1 MKLRSLIGICLLAL
15 SASVATAADGATV
28 IGLIT
33 DGPMARPL
41 IPAAGLEAEIAKLT
55 AGEFDVRIPAEK
67 RLEGDWTL
75 QGIEQI
81 FERQLADP
89 DVDIIM
95 CLGVIACHIAGNRP
109 ILVKPVILAIVA
121 DPALQGFPFA
131 DGASGRKNLVYVT
144 NLHSIDDD
152 LRIYKQA
159 VDFDRLGI
167 VIDNAILKAFG
178 DFLQEKIASLEKEL
192 AVEIISIPLSDSVQG
207 AVDAV
212 PADID
217 SVYIT
222 PLRLDDAGMRD
233 LADALIARRL
243 KSFSLSGVTDLNF
256 GLLMSYGGRPE
267 DIVRVTR
274 RLALNVQRILLGD
287 APEKI
292 PVFLQES
299 RRLAINMRTA
309 KAIGYSPR
317 YAILADAEQLFLE
330 GLEEGEELGLLDA
343 MNEAI
348 DANLNLQIVAYDPQL
363 AEEEAMIS
371 RSELLPQFQLGAGWE
386 KTDTGAVVQFGPE
399 QSTDVDLGARQLI
412 YSDDAWAGFRISQY
426 LKNSSDEDY
435 RAAMLDILK
444 ISGQNYLNLLRTI
457 ALEDV
462 QRANLEVTRTNL
474 ELARIRESI
483 GFSGRADVLRWETQ
497 ISRDRRNLI
506 DAEASRR
513 QAEDRMNQIL
523 NRSQKTRIKPSDAS
537 VDRSLNFFTQP
548 QFLALI
554 DNAETWQTFQD
565 FVVKQ
570 GYEQAPEIRSAEYI
584 VSAGERQVTASR
596 RRGWLPEF
604 GASAFGNRNI
614 DRTFQNPGGIQSQ
627 FIDDSSWGLG
637 VEATL
642 PIFSGGALR
651 ADVNRSQLSLRQAER
666 RRAAI
671 AQEVETL
678 TRIALEQVGS
688 SFSAIELTASAA
700 RTSGENLAIVTELY
714 SQGAVSVVDL
724 IDAQNA
730 ALGSE
735 LSAAQAIY
743 IYLGD
748 VMEVLRVTGD
758 FSLMLEPQYAAE
770 WFQQVDDYFQGQG
783 VTLPK

>member
-1 MKLRSLIGICLLAL
+1 MKVRPLIAFWLLV
-15 SASVATAADGATV
+15 ASVTTADAATV
-28 IGLIT
+28 IGLIS
-33 DGPMARPL
+33 DGPTARPL
-41 IPAAGLEAEIAKLT
+41 LSVAGFEAEIVKLT
-55 AGEFDVRIPAEK
+55 AGEFDVSIPLDK

-75 QGIEQI
+75 DGATKI
-81 FERQLADP
+81 FDRQLADP
-89 DVDIIM
+89 DVDIII
-95 CLGVIACHIAGNRP
+95 CLGVLSCHIAGNRLELP
-109 ILVKPVILAIVA
+109 KPVIVAIVA
-121 DPALQGFPFA
+121 DAVLQDFPF
-131 DGASGRKNLVYVT
+131 DEGASGRKNLVYVT

-159 VDFDRLGI
+159 VNFDRLAI
-167 VIDNAILKAFG
+167 VIDSAIQQAFG
-178 DFLQEKIASLEKEL
+178 GFLKEKIASLEKEL
-192 AVEIISIPLSDSVQG
+192 EVQIISISLADSVQA

-212 PADID
+212 PADVD
-217 SVYIT
+217 SVYVT
-222 PLRLDDAGMRD
+222 PLRLDDAGMRRF
-233 LADALIARRL
+233 ADALIERRL
-243 KSFSLSGVTDLNF
+243 KSFSLAGVTDLSS

-267 DIVRVTR
+267 DTVRVTR
-274 RLALNVQRILLGD
+274 RIALNVQRILLGD
-287 APEKI
+287 QPESI

-309 KAIGYSPR
+309 RAIGYSPR

-330 GLEEGEELGLLDA
+330 GLDAGEELGLLDA

-348 DANLNLQIVAYDPQL
+348 GANLNLQTAAFDPQL
-363 AEEEAMIS
+363 AEEDALLS

-386 KTDTGAVVQFGPE
+386 KADTGALVQFTPD
-399 QSTDVDLGARQLI
+399 QTTDVDLGARQVI
-412 YSDDAWAGFRISQY
+412 YSDNAWAGFRISQF

-435 RAAMLDILK
+435 RAAVLDILK

-457 ALEDV
+457 ALEEV

-497 ISRDRRNLI
+497 IARDRRNLI
-506 DAEASRR
+506 DSEASRR
-513 QAEDRMNQIL
+513 QAEDRLNQIL
-523 NRSQKTRIKPSDAS
+523 NRPQKTLLKPSDVS
-537 VDRSLNFFTQP
+537 VNQSLAFFTQP

-565 FVVKQ
+565 FVVQQ
-570 GYEQAPEIRSAEYI
+570 GFEQAPEIKSAGFV
-584 VSAGERQVTASR
+584 VSAGERQVTAAK

-604 GASAFGNRNI
+604 GANAFGRRNI
-614 DRTFQNPGGIQSQ
+614 DRTFQDPGGIQSQ

-671 AQEVETL
+671 SQDVETRI
-678 TRIALEQVGS
+678 RIALEQVGS
-688 SFSAIELTASAA
+688 SFSAIELTNDAA
-700 RTSGENLAIVTELY
+700 RTSGENLKIVTELY

-758 FSLMLEPQYAAE
+758 FSLMLEPQAAAM
-770 WFQQVDDYFQGQG
+770 WFQQVDAYFLARG
-783 VTLPK
+783 VTLPR